1 MGLHHN
7 TADTITRANTMMVMI
22 TPDFWFGG
30 AGGGGGITYSWS
42 WMFSIFRHV
51 DCECALTLRAV
62 AVRTLADGQGFVR
75 E

>member
-1 MGLHHN
+1 
-7 TADTITRANTMMVMI
+7 MMVMI

-30 AGGGGGITYSWS
+30 AGGGGGITYILGVGCSQ
-42 WMFSIFRHV
+42 FFRHV